1 MQRYRVDL
9 SNLEPSKR
17 EEAFEILNQNSFF
30 AERVIGKNGLEA
42 AIVNWDLPK
51 DFENSPI
58 FPKGCPCT
66 LISD

>member
-9 SNLEPSKR
+9 SNLEPSK
-17 EEAFEILNQNSFF
+17 S
-30 AERVIGKNGLEA
+30 GLEA

-58 FPKGCPCT
+58 FPKGYPYT